1 MKLNETIELGKIYNG
16 FYFYRKKQMDTQP
29 LIQYIAKYIDLSED
43 EIKLF
48 LSKVRVKRYL
58 KGQYVVQ
65 SGDVCR
71 YLSFVL
77 QGSLKSSF
85 TDPDGKEHIVML
97 AIEDWWIGDLGSFS
111 EKKPADFD
119 IQCLEK
125 SFLAQISKDQLD
137 QLFIAVPKF
146 ERFFRLIIL
155 RSLIF
160 SQRRLVDN
168 FSLSAKERYL
178 KFRGQ
183 YPKIEQR
190 VPQYLIA
197 SYLGITKEFL
207 SKIRNELADSE

>member
-1 MKLNETIELGKIYNG
+1 
-16 FYFYRKKQMDTQP
+16 MDTQP
-29 LIQYIAKYIDLSED
+29 LIKYINRYIALSE
-43 EIKLF
+43 EEKKLF
-48 LSKVRVKRYL
+48 LSKIRLKRYL

-77 QGSLKSSF
+77 EGSLKSSF

-111 EKKPADFD
+111 EKVPANFD
-119 IQCLEK
+119 IQCLDK
-125 SFLAQISKDQLD
+125 SYLAQISKDQLD
-137 QLFIAVPKF
+137 QLFIDIPKF
-146 ERFFRLIIL
+146 ERFFRLITL

-168 FSLSAKERYL
+168 FSLPAKERYL
-178 KFRGQ
+178 KFRDQ
-183 YPKIEQR
+183 YPQIEQR
-190 VPQYLIA
+190 VPQYMIA

-207 SKIRNELADSE
+207 SKIRNELTA